1 MTTDYK
7 SGTMPNVTCQ
17 FLEGLLVVSCMI
29 LFFTRIFSCQLM
41 SN

>member
-29 LFFTRIFSCQLM
+29 LFFYPHFFLPAHV
-41 SN
+41 